1 MVKAVADE
9 LELVLIMV
17 EWKVLVL
24 ESTSKSE
31 KTT

>member
-24 ESTSKSE
+24 DATSKSK
-31 KTT
+31 KTA